1 MKNNIIY
8 KIKNRYRNVFLLFLD
23 LINKPQKVLQ
33 PQYFESK
40 FSKGS
45 LMQSIIFPLSLL
57 SACVSFVTYFIYSE
71 NAVIQDGVLI
81 AMFNFLKLY
90 VTAYLA
96 VFVLAVILKA
106 FFNRTISKSKSE
118 MVVCSMMM
126 VNFAVNILESFMPFL
141 FFIKFIFIYQLY
153 ISWVAAGTII
163 EVDEDKHNVF
173 MVLFTVV
180 MFVLPLLIAALFG
193 LLVPNLNGL

>member
-57 SACVSFVTYFIYSE
+57 SACVSFVTYFFYSE

-106 FFNRTISKSKSE
+106 FFNRSISKSKSE

>member
-1 MKNNIIY
+1 MK
-8 KIKNRYRNVFLLFLD
+8 
-23 LINKPQKVLQ
+23 
-33 PQYFESK
+33 
-40 FSKGS
+40 
-45 LMQSIIFPLSLL
+45 SIIFPLSLL
-57 SACVSFVTYFIYSE
+57 SALVSFVTYFIYNE

-81 AMFNFLKLY
+81 AAIDFLKLY
-90 VTAYLA
+90 VTA
-96 VFVLAVILKA
+96 FLAVIVLVVIMKVV
-106 FFNRTISKSKSE
+106 FDKPISKPKSE

-153 ISWVAAGTII
+153 ISWVAAGSII
-163 EVDEDKHNVF
+163 KIDEDKHNIF
-173 MVLFTVV
+173 MVLFTIV

>member
-57 SACVSFVTYFIYSE
+57 SACVSFVTYFFYSE